1 MSNSKVESTV
11 PHPRKI
17 NGVILSTLLI
27 TALTLIA
34 FFLRVWRLD
43 DIPPGW
49 RDDELIN
56 SLVISQKVL
65 DGDLAVYYPDA
76 SGHEALYHMMSAVT
90 LAIFGSGVAGIR
102 LLPAIL
108 GTLTVPLTYVV
119 ASRLFGKKI
128 GFIAAACLTVSF
140 WSLMYSR
147 IGIRHISTPLFMLP
161 AFYFFLRGL
170 KINFSISQA
179 GAPSPAEGPN
189 PSTSTSR
196 KSLKWLLLAGL
207 FVGIGFYTYFASRGI
222 PVIILTFLIYLALFQ
237 LWRLKRHWP
246 GLLLM
251 AGVTLLLAL
260 PLIIVLTGQPETEAR
275 VGELAVP
282 ITDALEGDFSS
293 LTEHISRTLRMF
305 LNDGDDEWLYNIPNR
320 PVFSVIGAVF
330 FWSGLAVAIWFAVK
344 PVFRLLLRL
353 FKKEPGVFS
362 ATLHMEAACA
372 FLIIWWIGGIAPGFI
387 SVPAASLGHTIIAQS
402 AAYILLALPFIPLRH
417 VGRRHAGSRL
427 FSWRIGSFN
436 GGSALS
442 LAAGLILLFSLILR
456 DLPDYY
462 RNWPERGM
470 VRFLY
475 RADIKE
481 LAQYIE
487 ENPGLDGFSVSGLL
501 AGPWDRLALEIELQD
516 GVQVQPRWYN
526 PERASFLLI
535 SDQPATTFTGYPLD
549 ASPFD
554 SLYQAVEDGPVGA
567 YQLSQVLGDI
577 SFIGEPVCFV
587 NGLCLIDAKYDLQSG
602 SLDLTWEGQRSL
614 SIPESPLL
622 SNPPPPGIYSGPRL
636 LVFAQLL
643 DQDGLLIVGD
653 DGLWVDAAT
662 LRPGDR
668 FIQRHRL
675 EDPGNG
681 STIIFG
687 LYDPMNGKRILTSE
701 GQDHLQIVIVRGS

>member
-1 MSNSKVESTV
+1 MSKPEVESTAL
-11 PHPRKI
+11 HPRKI
-17 NGVILSTLLI
+17 NSVILSTLFI

-34 FFLRVWRLD
+34 FVLRVWRLD

-76 SGHEALYHMMSAVT
+76 SGHEALFHMMSAVT
-90 LAIFGSGVAGIR
+90 LAIFGPGVAGIR

-119 ASRLFGKKI
+119 ASRLFGRKI
-128 GFIAAACLTVSF
+128 GFIAAAYLTVSF

-147 IGIRHISTPLFMLP
+147 IGIRHISTPFFMLL

-170 KINFSISQA
+170 QINFSISQA
-179 GAPSPAEGPN
+179 RTSASAEGLN
-189 PSTSTSR
+189 PSTSISR
-196 KSLKWLLLAGL
+196 KSIKWLLLAGL

-222 PVIILTFLIYLALFQ
+222 PIIILTFLIYLALFQ
-237 LWRLKRHWP
+237 PWRLKRQWP
-246 GLLLM
+246 GLTIM

-260 PLIIVLTGQPETEAR
+260 PLIIVITGQPEAEAR

-282 ITDALEGDFSS
+282 INDALEGDFSS

-320 PVFSVIGAVF
+320 PVFGGIGAVF
-330 FWSGLAVAIWFAVK
+330 FWSGLAVAIWFALK
-344 PVFRLLLRL
+344 PVFRLLMRL
-353 FKKEPGVFS
+353 LKRESGVFS
-362 ATLHMEAACA
+362 ATLHMEAASA
-372 FLIIWWIGGIAPGFI
+372 FLIIWWIGGITPGFI

-417 VGRRHAGSRL
+417 LGSRL
-427 FSWRIGSFN
+427 FSRRIGSLD
-436 GGSALS
+436 GGSLLS
-442 LAAGLILLFSLILR
+442 LAAGLILLFSLVLR

-487 ENPGLDGFSVSGLL
+487 ENPGLVDFSVSGLL

-516 GVQVQPRWYN
+516 GIQVQPRWYN

-535 SDQPATTFTGYPLD
+535 SGQPATSFTGYPLD
-549 ASPFD
+549 TSPFD
-554 SLYQAVEDGPVGA
+554 SLYQAVDGGPVGG
-567 YQLSQVLGDI
+567 YQLSRVLGDL
-577 SFIGEPVCFV
+577 SFAGEPVCFM
-587 NGLCLIDAKYDLQSG
+587 NGLCLIDAQYDRQSG
-602 SLDLTWEGQRSL
+602 SLDLIWEGQRSL

-653 DGLWVDAAT
+653 DGLWVDATT

-675 EDPGNG
+675 EDPGSG
-681 STIIFG
+681 AAIIFG

-701 GQDHLQIVIVRGS
+701 GQDHLQIIIDRGS

>member
-1 MSNSKVESTV
+1 MSNSEVESTSLNA
-11 PHPRKI
+11 RKSS
-17 NGVILSTLLI
+17 GVILSTLLI
-27 TALTLIA
+27 TALTLFA

-56 SLVISQKVL
+56 SLVISQKAL
-65 DGDLAVYYPDA
+65 DGNLAVYYPDA
-76 SGHEALYHMMSAVT
+76 SGHEALFHMMSAVT
-90 LAIFGSGVAGIR
+90 LAIFGPGVAGIR

-147 IGIRHISTPLFMLP
+147 IGIRHISTPLFLLL

-170 KINFSISQA
+170 KINFSSSESRAQA
-179 GAPSPAEGPN
+179 PTDELLL
-189 PSTSTSR
+189 STSTSR
-196 KSLKWLLLAGL
+196 KSMKWLFLAGL

-222 PVIILTFLIYLALFQ
+222 PIIILAFLIYLALFQ
-237 LWRLKRHWP
+237 LWRLKQQWP
-246 GLLLM
+246 GLILM
-251 AGVTLLLAL
+251 VGVTLLLAL
-260 PLIIVLTGQPETEAR
+260 PLIIVLSGQPEAEAR

-282 ITDALEGDFSS
+282 IIDALEGDFSS
-293 LTEHISRTLRMF
+293 LTDHISRTLRMF

-320 PVFSVIGAVF
+320 PVFSGIGAAF
-330 FWSGLAVAIWFAVK
+330 FWSGLAVAAWFALK
-344 PVFRLLLRL
+344 PVFRLVMRL
-353 FKKEPGVFS
+353 FNKEPGIFS
-362 ATLHMEAACA
+362 ATLHMEAASA
-372 FLIIWWIGGIAPGFI
+372 FLIIWWIGGISPGFI
-387 SVPAASLGHTIIAQS
+387 SVPAASLGHTIIAQP
-402 AAYILLALPFIPLRH
+402 AAYILLALPFIPLGQ
-417 VGRRHAGSRL
+417 VGSRL
-427 FSWRIGSFN
+427 FSPRIGSLN
-436 GGSALS
+436 GGSALTW
-442 LAAGLILLFSLILR
+442 AAGLILLLSLVSR

-481 LAQYIE
+481 LAQYID
-487 ENPGLDGFSVSGLL
+487 ENPGLDEFSVSGLL
-501 AGPWDRLALEIELQD
+501 AGPWDRLALEIEQKGED
-516 GVQVQPRWYN
+516 RVQPRWYN

-535 SDQPATTFTGYPLD
+535 SGQPAITFSGYPLD
-549 ASPFD
+549 ISPFD
-554 SLYQAVEDGPVGA
+554 SLYQTIDGGPVGG
-567 YQLSQVLGDI
+567 YQLSRVLADI
-577 SFIGEPVCFV
+577 SSTGEPVCFT
-587 NGLCLIDAKYDLQSG
+587 NGLCLVAAIYDRQSS

-614 SIPESPLL
+614 SIPKSPLL
-622 SNPPPPGIYSGPRL
+622 SNPPPPGIYAGPRL

-653 DGLWVDAAT
+653 DGLWVDATT

-681 STIIFG
+681 AAIIFG
-687 LYDPMNGKRILTSE
+687 LYDPMNGQRILTSE
-701 GQDHLQIVIVRGS
+701 GQDHLQIVIDRRS